1 MKAHITDKEIDEET
15 FRETKMYKNYRG
27 DTITIGEVLDTYEWA
42 KSFMINRV
50 TKTHGKDV
58 SKWPKDIQEEM
69 RTTFSAT
76 DMVRDI
82 MMALYKQQ
90 KEEKAAS
97 ADEHSPVDK
106 TIYGKTAAT
115 SICDEGYIDDEKI
128 LEEAA
133 HENKE

>member
-1 MKAHITDKEIDEET
+1 MKAHKTDREI
-15 FRETKMYKNYRG
+15 KIYKNYRG
-27 DTITIGEVLDTYEWA
+27 DTVTIGEVLDIYDWA
-42 KSFMINRV
+42 KAFMINRV

-58 SKWPKDIQEEM
+58 SSWPKDVQQEL
-69 RTTFSAT
+69 RTSFAAA
-76 DMVRDI
+76 DMMRDI

-115 SICDEGYIDDEKI
+115 SVCDEGYIDDEKI

-133 HENKE
+133 ET

>member
-1 MKAHITDKEIDEET
+1 MKAHVTENEI
-15 FRETKMYKNYRG
+15 KIYKNYRS
-27 DTITIGEVLDTYEWA
+27 DEVTIGEVLDIYEEA
-42 KSFMINRV
+42 KVFMINRV

-58 SKWPKDIQEEM
+58 SAWPKDVQEEM

-90 KEEKAAS
+90 KDERAAS
-97 ADEHSPVDK
+97 ADEHSPIAPID
-106 TIYGKTAAT
+106 G
-115 SICDEGYIDDEKI
+115 EYISDEKI

-133 HENKE
+133 ET

>member
-1 MKAHITDKEIDEET
+1 MKAHVTDNEI
-15 FRETKMYKNYRG
+15 KIYKNYRD
-27 DTITIGEVLDTYEWA
+27 DTVTIGEVLDIYEEA
-42 KSFMINRV
+42 KVFMINRV

-58 SKWPKDIQEEM
+58 SAWPKDVQEEM

-90 KEEKAAS
+90 KDERAAS
-97 ADEHSPVDK
+97 VDEHSP
-106 TIYGKTAAT
+106 IAP
-115 SICDEGYIDDEKI
+115 IDEKI

-133 HENKE
+133 ET